1 MGRRRRPTAATD
13 GGGDGDDAAA
23 AASGDD
29 AAAAGCGDDVPPLCD
44 DRAVSSSTLIWR
56 WLKTSDGGITVSVS
70 RCSWSFLRDS
80 SCAAER
86 LRNHSLVN
94 AIGRFD
100 MVRCALAV

>member
-1 MGRRRRPTAATD
+1 MRTTTHIFGCLTLALALSLT
-13 GGGDGDDAAA
+13 
-23 AASGDD
+23 
-29 AAAAGCGDDVPPLCD
+29 AGCGDDVPPLCD